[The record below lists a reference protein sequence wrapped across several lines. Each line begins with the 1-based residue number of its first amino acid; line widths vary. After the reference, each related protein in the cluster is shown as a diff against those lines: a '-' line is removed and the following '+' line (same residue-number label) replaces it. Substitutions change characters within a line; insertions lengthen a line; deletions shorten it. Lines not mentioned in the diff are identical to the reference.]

1 MKRALRALRERA
13 CRLPFVRPSSGA
25 LPSFLKAMDAL
36 VPKKVI
42 REVMASSHD
51 RRQWGTLAAAWV
63 GVSEREFFRAAAKE
77 MNIDLQERVEV
88 PDLSLFGPNA
98 RTLFAEMRAVGAV
111 VVIESDRVVGL
122 VCVDPSEARGVS
134 FFDSSHRLSIGTWTD
149 IARALEACERALIER
164 EVNGEFL
171 DKKRRDDLSA
181 SIINILVREAVAH
194 GAETFDI
201 VTTDGKTRY
210 QFYTSHG
217 KLALGS
223 IHSGVVSDLLSV
235 LRIGEGAA
243 LTLNGGI
250 CAVVRSLGSGANFK
264 ISWTTEKTPQM
275 SREVSGVSGSKTSDV
290 ARHEVGADVGHNC
303 GLGLVENTV
312 TASDDDMGRC
322 SDGAPILVVD
332 DNPMF
337 CRVLRKLL
345 VRDGLAPYFA
355 ANGIEALDKLAAGV
369 SVLPR
374 VIICDLHM
382 PIMNGREFLSHI
394 KGDKRFNEIPVLV
407 LTSDDDA
414 DAELQLLQF
423 GADAF
428 VSKTKDP
435 RVLTSH
441 IQRLLR
447 QARIREAA

>member
-1 MKRALRALRERA
+1 M
-13 CRLPFVRPSSGA
+13 
-25 LPSFLKAMDAL
+25 
-36 VPKKVI
+36 
-42 REVMASSHD
+42 
-51 RRQWGTLAAAWV
+51 
-63 GVSEREFFRAAAKE
+63 
-77 MNIDLQERVEV
+77 
-88 PDLSLFGPNA
+88 
-98 RTLFAEMRAVGAV
+98 
-111 VVIESDRVVGL
+111 
-122 VCVDPSEARGVS
+122 S

-149 IARALEACERALIER
+149 IARALEACERTLIER

-181 SIINILVREAVAH
+181 SIIDILVREAVAH

-223 IHSGVVSDLLSV
+223 IHPGVVSDLLSV

-250 CAVVRSLGSGANFK
+250 RAVVRSLGSGANFK
-264 ISWTTEKTPQM
+264 ISWTTEKIPQM
-275 SREVSGVSGSKTSDV
+275 SREVSGVSGSKISDV
-290 ARHEVGADVGHNC
+290 ARHEVEPDVGHNG

-312 TASDDDMGRC
+312 TASDDGMGRC

-407 LTSDDDA
+407 LTSDDDT

>member
-1 MKRALRALRERA
+1 MKRGLRALRERA
-13 CRLPFVRPSSGA
+13 CRWPFVRPSRGA
-25 LPSFLKAMDAL
+25 PPSFLKAMDAL

-77 MNIDLQERVEV
+77 MNMDLQERIEV
-88 PDLSLFGPNA
+88 PDLSVFGPNA
-98 RTLFAEMRAVGAV
+98 RALFAEMRAVGSVAV
-111 VVIESDRVVGL
+111 LEGDRVVGL
-122 VCVDPSEARGVS
+122 VCVDPSEERGVS
-134 FFDSSHRLSIGTWTD
+134 FFDPCHRLSIGTWTD
-149 IARALEACERALIER
+149 IARALEACERALIES
-164 EVNGEFL
+164 ELNGGFL

-181 SIINILVREAVAH
+181 SIIEILVHEAMAH
-194 GAETFDI
+194 GAATFDI
-201 VTTDGKTRY
+201 VTTDGRTRY

-223 IHSGVVSDLLSV
+223 IHPGVVSDLLSV
-235 LRIGEGAA
+235 LRIGEGAT
-243 LTLNGGI
+243 LNLNGGVR
-250 CAVVRSLGSGANFK
+250 ALVRSLGSGANFK
-264 ISWTTEKTPQM
+264 ISWTAEEAPRM
-275 SREVSGVSGSKTSDV
+275 AREVSFVSDLKPADF
-290 ARHEVGADVGHNC
+290 ARHDVGPKV
-303 GLGLVENTV
+303 GLESTEIPVKGSV
-312 TASDDDMGRC
+312 DDMSRS
-322 SDGAPILVVD
+322 SDGDPILVVD

-337 CRVLRKLL
+337 CRVLQKLL
-345 VRDGLAPYFA
+345 VRDGLAPCFA
-355 ANGIEALDKLAAGV
+355 ANGIEALDTLAAGV

-382 PIMNGREFLSHI
+382 PIMNGREFLSHV

-447 QARIREAA
+447 QRPIREAA

>member
-13 CRLPFVRPSSGA
+13 CRLPFVRPSRCA
-25 LPSFLKAMDAL
+25 PASFLKAMDVL

-42 REVMASSHD
+42 REVMAISHD

-63 GVSEREFFRAAAKE
+63 GVSEREFSRAAAKE
-77 MNIDLQERVEV
+77 MGINFQERIEV
-88 PDLSLFGPNA
+88 PDLSVFGPNA
-98 RTLFAEMRAVGAV
+98 RSLFAEMRAVGAV
-111 VVIESDRVVGL
+111 IVLESDRVVGL
-122 VCVDPSEARGVS
+122 VCIDPSEARTVS
-134 FFDSSHRLSIGTWTD
+134 FFDSHHRLSIGTWTE
-149 IARALEACERALIER
+149 IARALEDCERALIEG
-164 EVNGEFL
+164 EINGGFL
-171 DKKRRDDLSA
+171 DKKRRDDLSV
-181 SIINILVREAVAH
+181 SIIEVLVQEAIAH
-194 GAETFDI
+194 GAGTFDI

-223 IHSGVVSDLLSV
+223 IHPGVVSDLLSV
-235 LRIGEGAA
+235 LRIGDGAP
-243 LTLNGGI
+243 LNLSGGI
-250 CAVVRSLGSGANFK
+250 RALVRSLGSGANFK
-264 ISWTTEKTPQM
+264 ISWTTEKTSVM
-275 SREVSGVSGSKTSDV
+275 VREASCTSGSRSSDL
-290 ARHEVGADVGHNC
+290 ARHEVDREGGYNVGPR
-303 GLGLVENTV
+303 LAESPVKA
-312 TASDDDMGRC
+312 ASDDMRQSFEGD
-322 SDGAPILVVD
+322 PILVVD

-337 CRVLRKLL
+337 CRVLQKLL
-345 VRDGLAPYFA
+345 VRDGLAPCFA
-355 ANGIEALDKLAAGV
+355 ANGIEALEKLAAGV

-374 VIICDLHM
+374 IIICDLHM
-382 PIMNGREFLSHI
+382 PIMNGREFLSHV

-447 QARIREAA
+447 QARIKEAA

>member
-1 MKRALRALRERA
+1 
-13 CRLPFVRPSSGA
+13 
-25 LPSFLKAMDAL
+25 
-36 VPKKVI
+36 
-42 REVMASSHD
+42 
-51 RRQWGTLAAAWV
+51 
-63 GVSEREFFRAAAKE
+63 
-77 MNIDLQERVEV
+77 
-88 PDLSLFGPNA
+88 
-98 RTLFAEMRAVGAV
+98 
-111 VVIESDRVVGL
+111 
-122 VCVDPSEARGVS
+122 
-134 FFDSSHRLSIGTWTD
+134 
-149 IARALEACERALIER
+149 
-164 EVNGEFL
+164 
-171 DKKRRDDLSA
+171 
-181 SIINILVREAVAH
+181 
-194 GAETFDI
+194 
-201 VTTDGKTRY
+201 
-210 QFYTSHG
+210 
-217 KLALGS
+217 
-223 IHSGVVSDLLSV
+223 VSDLLSV

-243 LTLNGGI
+243 LTLKGGI
-250 CAVVRSLGSGANFK
+250 RAVVRSLGSGANFK

-290 ARHEVGADVGHNC
+290 ARHEVEPDVGHNG

-312 TASDDDMGRC
+312 TASDDDMGRS

-355 ANGIEALDKLAAGV
+355 ANGIEAVDKLAAGV